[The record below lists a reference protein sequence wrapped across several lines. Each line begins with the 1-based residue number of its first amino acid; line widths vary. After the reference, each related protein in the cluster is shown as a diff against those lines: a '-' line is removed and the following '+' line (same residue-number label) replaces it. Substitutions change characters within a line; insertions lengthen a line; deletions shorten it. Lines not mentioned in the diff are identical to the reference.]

1 MRFFA
6 VVTTLIVLAGCT
18 GLQVGTTFNQP
29 CTLYETFGA
38 TTENS
43 VIASKI
49 TNPCAAQRLLATAA
63 KLPAVWG
70 QKEYIDKF
78 NQWSGVVHST
88 ILKGITYAALQ
99 DLVVMEIAKF
109 NKEAGLTLL
118 ILSDGIMVFG
128 EIQTPIK
135 PMDQKL
141 LLASL
146 NDLWV
151 QVANLS
157 LAIK

>member
-6 VVTTLIVLAGCT
+6 VMTTLIVLAGCT